1 MFFLYASNSQQLN
14 FIEKKRGENMGA
26 RLDLLKFRKA
36 QGLTQKE
43 MAEKLN
49 LTQTHYS
56 RIETGDS
63 NPSIKV
69 MERLKEVFNVEDA
82 FKLFEKC

>member
-1 MFFLYASNSQQLN
+1 
-14 FIEKKRGENMGA
+14 MGA
-26 RLDLLKFRKA
+26 RLDLLKFRKV

-82 FKLFEKC
+82 FKLFEKCQ